1 MMNGVGV
8 INGKQ
13 VESVDVQLLEA
24 VRSQGS
30 EISPWRH
37 FRYQEE
43 RRKGLSQGWSP
54 LDGRTPK

>member
-43 RRKGLSQGWSP
+43 R
-54 LDGRTPK
+54 